1 MIFEALL
8 QDHIAHLG
16 EGKNKDGTYSSNLF
30 IPLALTCKI
39 LHKELRDWRAGK
51 AKLRQA
57 ICCGLF
63 DPDTTVFCIDFG
75 FLAQNKHLPSLV
87 LGRHPS
93 FQNCSD
99 PIWLRIA
106 DPTWLRIMTAWGD
119 VNLLDNIRHL
129 QIDVGSL
136 SASVSQKEIRDPSL
150 LLFSLFWNHFA
161 KPRRLHRLDIKLD
174 VSQLHYKLDW
184 RSVILADIWVWLE
197 LCRWQVLINLC
208 TCDPPRAPKS
218 LAIRYHDTGRMEDQ
232 NA

>member
-1 MIFEALL
+1 VA
-8 QDHIAHLG
+8 
-16 EGKNKDGTYSSNLF
+16 SSTQ
-30 IPLALTCKI
+30 IPLCSASTS
-39 LHKELRDWRAGK
+39 D
-51 AKLRQA
+51 
-57 ICCGLF
+57 
-63 DPDTTVFCIDFG
+63 

-93 FQNCSD
+93 FQNCPD

-106 DPTWLRIMTAWGD
+106 DPTWLRIETAWGD

-161 KPRRLHRLDIKLD
+161 KPRMLHRLDIKLD

-184 RSVILADIWVWLE
+184 RSIILADIWVWLE
-197 LCRWQVLINLC
+197 LCRWQVLKLC

-218 LAIRYHDTGRMEDQ
+218 LAIRYRDTGRMEDQ
-232 NA
+232 NAWHRLAPNGLQAVTTFREECLERQTQRDQRFSLETMIEERYLL